1 MTKFLLLAALL
12 ISTNIFGQKLD
23 GFLDIKFGSSID
35 VVKKAMLARPGCFIN
50 EKRSDSS
57 YLFFDGV
64 SFAGREALFISF
76 KFLKN
81 QFHTATVFIRP
92 AFEQKTSDL
101 YINVKTELE
110 TKYFKAKKDPN
121 PSRPFGLLWEF
132 KNTNSKE
139 DIYNI
144 ISLNITEAMNIEL
157 IYQDALLIL
166 PVLKA
171 QKAKNNSEY

>member
-1 MTKFLLLAALL
+1 MTKFLLFAALL

-35 VVKKAMLARPGCFIN
+35 VVKKVMLARPGCFIN

-64 SFAGREALFISF
+64 SFGGRETLFISF

-81 QFHTATVFIRP
+81 NFHTATVFIRP

-101 YINVKTELE
+101 YIDVKAELE
-110 TKYFKAKKDPN
+110 TKYFKSKKN
-121 PSRPFGLLWEF
+121 PSPNKPFGLLWDF
-132 KNTNSKE
+132 KNTNSKA
-139 DIYNI
+139 DIYNT
-144 ISLNITEAMNIEL
+144 ISLDITEAMNIEL
-157 IYQDALLIL
+157 IYQDGVLVL
-166 PVLKA
+166 PILKA
-171 QKAKNNSEY
+171 QKAKNNSDY

>member
-1 MTKFLLLAALL
+1 
-12 ISTNIFGQKLD
+12 
-23 GFLDIKFGSSID
+23 
-35 VVKKAMLARPGCFIN
+35 
-50 EKRSDSS
+50 
-57 YLFFDGV
+57 
-64 SFAGREALFISF
+64 
-76 KFLKN
+76 
-81 QFHTATVFIRP
+81 
-92 AFEQKTSDL
+92 
-101 YINVKTELE
+101 
-110 TKYFKAKKDPN
+110 
-121 PSRPFGLLWEF
+121 LLWEF